1 MTTALIVAGICIA
14 AGARPIGKG
23 FLLGTIFSILNFVL
37 MGAMLPMRLQPTRGR
52 AFWRALGGILPRYL
66 LLAVPVFLALKLDQ
80 LNLWATVGG
89 LFMVQAIIL
98 LEPLW
103 RSLRAARQSQV

>member
-1 MTTALIVAGICIA
+1 MTTALIVAGICIV

-52 AFWRALGGILPRYL
+52 AFWRALSGILPRYL
-66 LLAVPVFLALKLDQ
+66 LLAVPIFLALKLDQ

-103 RSLRAARQSQV
+103 HSLRAARQSQV